1 MADTPNS
8 EFDRE
13 WREREARRLRSLR
26 RLARGGAIEGERNA
40 AREGARRIFERLR
53 TTRQQRSRERQR
65 NRGQTNQQQ
74 IRPPPT
80 QTQAPTNQNQQPPP
94 RQPRIRRPPSDFFR
108 TPSPYGRATWIIV
121 IIAILIAILFL
132 LTNPLG
138 FVSFLGPFWMVILAA
153 IGIGIVLFSVARG
166 KNVDFF
172 ALLGQIFLSIWNF
185 IKKHWKLIVL
195 IISGLLIFFYVAGPI
210 LGTGISGILSVL
222 ASSTGLRWIIAG
234 VLAAFALYLIFKK
247 KGEKYPYRTLGIVIL
262 VASLFFGWLF
272 GAIYPLI
279 VGTLAD
285 LFGLRW
291 IVTLILVGL
300 GIILLFT
307 KSKAAGVFLIVL
319 GIAFWFVVPFFS
331 SALFE
336 KYGLQGEIAVE
347 EAGIGKRLERFWFY
361 VQNPEQYFA
370 KFGEFTNPQAKEK
383 KALVGLQIVKF
394 ESVVNTFRSDQEVRL
409 TAEVKNYALPKFEFS
424 RGIEESKVSSEFYCN
439 ATSEDDKFV
448 NGQIEIRS
456 SVGTER
462 ETNVIPFV
470 DPHRN
475 STFFVFCNFKEG
487 EIKPAKGKNETT
499 QKATL
504 SASYTGFV
512 TESVLKTYILGKTKY
527 NEINSRENRDAEFL
541 NELRSSASYPGLIN
555 NERKTIS
562 EYSSGP
568 VKLSVNIL
576 NEQPLTSEDEYTLIV
591 RSEPNSIDWEGNIKV
606 KDIFLEVPSWFSL
619 DQDKCD
625 FEGSGKLQLKVNDKE
640 RILSACEGKES
651 VGTGCNFFCDFKVV
665 GKENVGNIEEY
676 NIRAVQV
683 TDYTVRKSTTFG
695 LAKSYFVGDEKESE
709 QEPEK
714 EERSVIKEETESVVS
729 GTCGNRVIEEA
740 PLGEETG
747 EECVPGADKIF
758 GVKYFDGIDKCK
770 EFGEEKGFNYESGDL
785 NCNNCKIDHSGCKLR
800 ENLAP

>member
-26 RLARGGAIEGERNA
+26 RLAREGATEGERNA
-40 AREGARRIFERLR
+40 AREGARRIFDRLR
-53 TTRQQRSRERQR
+53 VTRQERSRERQR

-74 IRPPPT
+74 TQPPPT
-80 QTQAPTNQNQQPPP
+80 QTPPRQNQQPTP
-94 RQPRIRRPPSDFFR
+94 RQPRMRRPPSDFFR
-108 TPSPYGRATWIIV
+108 TPAPYGRATWILV
-121 IIAILIAILFL
+121 IIAIIVAISFLF
-132 LTNPLG
+132 TDPFG

-166 KNVDFF
+166 RNVDFF
-172 ALLGQIFLSIWNF
+172 TLLGQIFLGIWNF
-185 IKKHWKLIVL
+185 IKKHWKLVVL

-222 ASSTGLRWIIAG
+222 ASSTGIRWIIAG

-247 KGEKYPYRTLGIVIL
+247 KGEKYPYRTLGIFIL

-272 GAIYPLI
+272 GALYPLI

-291 IVTLILVGL
+291 IVTLLLIGFGVA
-300 GIILLFT
+300 LLFT
-307 KSKAAGVFLIVL
+307 KNKGLGIFLIII
-319 GIAFWFVVPFFS
+319 GIIFWFALPFFS

-336 KYGLQGEIAVE
+336 KYGLQGGIAVE
-347 EAGIGKRLERFWFY
+347 ESGIGKRLERFWFY
-361 VQNPEQYFA
+361 IKNPEQYFA

-383 KALVGLQIVKF
+383 KAPVGLQIAKF
-394 ESVVNTFRSDQEVRL
+394 EPVVNTFRSDQEVRL
-409 TAEVKNYALPKFEFS
+409 TAEVKNYALPKFEFG
-424 RGIEESKVSSEFYCN
+424 RGIEENKVSAEFYCN

-456 SVGTER
+456 SAGTER

-475 STFFVFCNFKEG
+475 STFFVFCDFKEG
-487 EIKPAKGKNETT
+487 EIKAGKGKNETS

-512 TESVLKTYILGKTKY
+512 TESVLKMYILGKTKY

-568 VKLSVNIL
+568 VK
-576 NEQPLTSEDEYTLIV
+576 
-591 RSEPNSIDWEGNIKV
+591 
-606 KDIFLEVPSWFSL
+606 
-619 DQDKCD
+619 
-625 FEGSGKLQLKVNDKE
+625 
-640 RILSACEGKES
+640 
-651 VGTGCNFFCDFKVV
+651 
-665 GKENVGNIEEY
+665 
-676 NIRAVQV
+676 
-683 TDYTVRKSTTFG
+683 
-695 LAKSYFVGDEKESE
+695 
-709 QEPEK
+709 
-714 EERSVIKEETESVVS
+714 
-729 GTCGNRVIEEA
+729 
-740 PLGEETG
+740 
-747 EECVPGADKIF
+747 
-758 GVKYFDGIDKCK
+758 
-770 EFGEEKGFNYESGDL
+770 
-785 NCNNCKIDHSGCKLR
+785 
-800 ENLAP
+800 